1 MPYDRFLQEKHFYNR
16 VITFMIISSLSDKYS
31 MKMNGVHVDRLSK
44 RNFHFDR
51 LCMYGSQMSFM
62 ISDQLM
68 RDKGKGIK
76 LLRE

>member
-1 MPYDRFLQEKHFYNR
+1 
-16 VITFMIISSLSDKYS
+16 MIPISSLSDKYS

-51 LCMYGSQMSFM
+51 LCMYGFQMSFM
-62 ISDQLM
+62 ISDKLM
-68 RDKGKGIK
+68 RDKGKEIK